1 MIHGIDL
8 VNYGV
13 NAVADGMSG
22 VNDGGGRVR
31 KRKDDDYVAGGMEL
45 LLPIHRLGIFVL
57 IHGHL
62 NCPNHLPPLW
72 PHKDNED
79 DKSDNAHKGDCQSN
93 G

>member
-31 KRKDDDYVAGGMEL
+31 KRKDDDYAAGGVETL
-45 LLPIHRLGIFVL
+45 QPRLILGIGFMSL
-57 IHGHL
+57 FFARE
-62 NCPNHLPPLW
+62 CR
-72 PHKDNED
+72 
-79 DKSDNAHKGDCQSN
+79 
-93 G
+93 